1 MTVIP
6 VNNKKKKTASASL
19 DNNAAETQLFKVKTK
34 QEMIILL
41 MNWTLSH
48 CSILMR
54 KNENK
59 EHKFAFL
66 LNITQASFMKYIFQK
81 LLNRSKA

>member
-34 QEMIILL
+34 QEIIILL

-48 CSILMR
+48 C
-54 KNENK
+54 
-59 EHKFAFL
+59 
-66 LNITQASFMKYIFQK
+66 
-81 LLNRSKA
+81 

>member
-34 QEMIILL
+34 QEIIILL
-41 MNWTLSH
+41 MN
-48 CSILMR
+48 
-54 KNENK
+54 
-59 EHKFAFL
+59 
-66 LNITQASFMKYIFQK
+66 
-81 LLNRSKA
+81 

>member
-34 QEMIILL
+34 QEIFNRSLNLRGFCGAVILL
-41 MNWTLSH
+41 L
-48 CSILMR
+48 
-54 KNENK
+54 
-59 EHKFAFL
+59 
-66 LNITQASFMKYIFQK
+66 
-81 LLNRSKA
+81 